1 MVIELDKRDAIRYT
15 VSHARQVGATAA
27 ADGVAI
33 SVPDMPMTRHRWTT
47 RKRSV
52 FLATLRDTANVSAA
66 ARAAGLPRRSAYQ
79 LRDHDPAFRED
90 WEQALEEA
98 LDDLEAELRRRAIE
112 GVEKPVFY
120 AGKPCG
126 TIRTYSDQLG
136 VFLLKCRRP
145 EVFAGER
152 GDGGEPFERELM
164 TAKEELSA
172 RLDRL
177 VPPDDGGED

>member
-1 MVIELDKRDAIRYT
+1 MGMT
-15 VSHARQVGATAA
+15 GAA
-27 ADGVAI
+27 AGAVLF
-33 SVPDMPMTRHRWTT
+33 VPDDRMTRQRWTA
-47 RKRSV
+47 RKRQV
-52 FLATLRDTANVSAA
+52 FLATLRNTANVSAA
-66 ARAAGLPRRSAYQ
+66 AREAGLPRRSAYQ

-90 WEQALEEA
+90 WQQALEEA

-152 GDGGEPFERELM
+152 GEGGEPFERELAS
-164 TAKEELSA
+164 AKDELAA
-172 RLDRL
+172 RLTRL
-177 VPPDDGGED
+177 APPDDGDDG

>member
-1 MVIELDKRDAIRYT
+1 M
-15 VSHARQVGATAA
+15 S
-27 ADGVAI
+27 AI
-33 SVPDMPMTRHRWTT
+33 SWTA
-47 RKRSV
+47 RRRQV

-66 ARAAGLPRRSAYQ
+66 ARAARLPRRSAYQ

-152 GDGGEPFERELM
+152 GETGEAFEREL
-164 TAKEELSA
+164 ASARDELA
-172 RLDRL
+172 GRLDRL
-177 VPPDDGGED
+177 APPDDGDGG